1 MAHTIQE
8 IRAAMAAKLS
18 AQFAAWNVTAQ
29 FKPSPNPPQIDM
41 MPGPVLYDT
50 AMAGGLHDETVIVR
64 ATVQPGDLEDS
75 AQNALDALV
84 SPGTAGLKAALEA
97 DRTLGG
103 TVQSLRVTDAS
114 EYKIYAAGG
123 SDLVGVEF
131 NVSIFP

>member
-1 MAHTIQE
+1 
-8 IRAAMAAKLS
+8 MAAKLTP
-18 AQFAAWNVTAQ
+18 AFPAWNVTAQ

-41 MPGPVLYDT
+41 MPGPTLYDT

-64 ATVQPGDLEDS
+64 ATVQPGDVESS
-75 AQNALDALV
+75 AQNALDLLV

-114 EYKIYAAGG
+114 EYKVYAVSGTP
-123 SDLVGVEF
+123 LIGVEF